1 MQDSSESYRLHRE
14 ACEERK
20 SMNDDTRII
29 IEEYDAMCKE
39 LIDYLWRVWFAFD
52 ANDNRAM
59 HIRKA
64 IKAYNSRRCA
74 AACGTPD
81 PEITAYLD
89 GEDK

>member
-1 MQDSSESYRLHRE
+1 
-14 ACEERK
+14 
-20 SMNDDTRII
+20 MNDDTRII

-39 LIDYLWRVWFAFD
+39 LIEYLWRVWFAFD

-64 IKAYNSRRCA
+64 IKAYHSRRCA

-81 PEITAYLD
+81 HELTAYLD
-89 GEDK
+89 GEDA